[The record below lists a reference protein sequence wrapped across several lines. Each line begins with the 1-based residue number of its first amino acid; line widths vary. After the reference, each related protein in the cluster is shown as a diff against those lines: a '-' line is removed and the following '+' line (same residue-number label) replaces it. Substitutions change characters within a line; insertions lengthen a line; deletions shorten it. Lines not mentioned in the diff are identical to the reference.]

1 MSWWF
6 KVGQTVRYTNK
17 KWGEHPLQDKQGII
31 LVKGKGIKN
40 YLIDFDGE
48 KVVVSGWNLRK
59 VKEV

>member
-1 MSWWF
+1 M
-6 KVGQTVRYTNK
+6 
-17 KWGEHPLQDKQGII
+17 QDKQGII